1 MSRRRAAAPSLMQRL
16 RGALSRGRP
25 RASQHVKDITTS
37 EELARAMSA
46 GVATDSGIS
55 VSPDSAMRVNTVW
68 ACVRII
74 SNAIAMCPLILY
86 RREGAKEIEA
96 EGHAVHHLLK
106 YRPNRFQTAFQFK
119 QLLMFHLL
127 LRGNSTWFKG
137 LVGGRPD
144 ELFPMHP
151 DQTQVYRWSELEW
164 QYYYSPYNGGFQI
177 FEPWEVVHVRGM
189 SSDGIEGIGVVEHA
203 RQSIGLAA
211 ATEKH
216 GAKLFGSGAQVPM
229 VLEMGPGQKLSKE
242 ARELLQEDFAKKYAG
257 LDNAYKVPII
267 EEGMKLTKLALT
279 SEESQFVDSRKMS
292 RQDICMWFGVAEVM
306 LGVGEKTS
314 SWGTG
319 IEQMSIGFVRN
330 VLRPW
335 MKNIEEE
342 LCASLLTEAERPFYS
357 LRFDTEELVRGDFKN
372 FVDALKVLREMGALS
387 ANDVRSKLG
396 MNPRDDE
403 FGDDFMVPTNFTSQV
418 VNGGNPTVDRGRLM
432 PNDPT
437 KALPAP
443 QQRTGT

>member
-16 RGALSRGRP
+16 RGVISRGRP

-37 EELARAMSA
+37 EELARAMSS

-55 VSPDSAMRVNTVW
+55 ISPESAMRVGAVH

-86 RREGAKEIEA
+86 RREGGKEIEA

-106 YRPNRFQTAFQFK
+106 FRPNRFQTPFAFK
-119 QLLMFHLL
+119 QLLVVHLL
-127 LRGNSTWFKG
+127 MRGNSMWFKG
-137 LVGGRPD
+137 TVGGRPD

-177 FEPWEVVHVRGM
+177 FEPWEVTHIRGL
-189 SSDGIEGIGVVEHA
+189 SSDGIEGRSVIEDA
-203 RQSIGLAA
+203 RQAIGLSV

-216 GAKLFGSGAQVPM
+216 GAKLFGGGAQVPAI
-229 VLEMGPGQKLSKE
+229 LKMGPGQKLSDD
-242 ARELLQEDFAKKYAG
+242 ARQRLRDEIRQKFAG
-257 LDNAYKVPII
+257 LDNAYSVPII
-267 EEGMKLTKLALT
+267 EEGMEWVKIALT
-279 SEESQFVDSRKMS
+279 AEESQFVDSRKFS
-292 RQDICMWFGVAEVM
+292 RQEICMWFGVPEVM
-306 LGVGEKTS
+306 LGVGDKTS

-335 MKNIEEE
+335 MVNIQDE
-342 LCASLLTEAERPFYS
+342 LEASLLSEAERPFYF
-357 LRFDTEELVRGDFKN
+357 LRFDTKELVRGDFKTQ
-372 FVDALKVLREMGALS
+372 VDGLRVLRETGIIS
-387 ANDVRSKLG
+387 ANEARKELG

-403 FGDDFMVPTNFTSQV
+403 FGDDYMVPTNFTSQV
-418 VNGGNPTVDRGRLM
+418 VGPKVLDKGRLV

-443 QQRTGT
+443 QKGQ